1 MSSSSPNEGAI
12 EGASSAEEPPTIH
25 QPQPLNA
32 ADNGDNNDVD
42 GGDNNND
49 DNNAAVVPSPKI
61 NLRGHKTAPQV
72 SDLDDG
78 LVTNVVNSID
88 PTDATSIDKH
98 ISKKSNKGKLSAPI
112 SVFETIVNDDELSEE
127 EKQKAILQKLVDWR
141 YMERTEQEAAKT
153 TNKHLADSV
162 KRGIKG
168 KVMAL
173 FVASRDA
180 AAARSRRTRRAAQ
193 NEEEEEQDEDMQG
206 RASDEYDRGALTEEL
221 RRASGTSSSRRK
233 VDSSA
238 VSLIGQA
245 DVVSNEGV
253 ERAHTWTAKAMD
265 QMHFPKR
272 TGNEPRREL
281 VLLEFSEVNDTPA
294 SGGATAANNI
304 RREKTAI
311 TITASSPEAFQYV
324 MTNFAVALGPD
335 EERREQFDVTTLY
348 RDTETNKVIDTVT
361 KFINERRAN
370 RQGPSV
376 NNVAPEDIHA
386 GECIVSFVIP
396 FIIKYISHC
405 FISLSANEAEP
416 SSIPP
421 PPPPLPQPN
430 DDMSTGLI

>member
-1 MSSSSPNEGAI
+1 MSSSSPNEGAN
-12 EGASSAEEPPTIH
+12 EGASSAEEPPSIH

-32 ADNGDNNDVD
+32 VDNGVNNDVVS
-42 GGDNNND
+42 GDNNND
-49 DNNAAVVPSPKI
+49 DNNTAVVPSPKI
-61 NLRGHKTAPQV
+61 NLRQHKTAPQV
-72 SDLDDG
+72 SDLDSG
-78 LVTNVVNSID
+78 LVTNVINSID
-88 PTDATSIDKH
+88 PTKAPSIDKH
-98 ISKKSNKGKLSAPI
+98 ISKKSNKGSLAPPI
-112 SVFETIVNDDELSEE
+112 SIYESIVIDNDEMGEE
-127 EKQKAILQKLVDWR
+127 EKRKAILQKLVDWR

-153 TNKHLADSV
+153 TNKHLTDSI
-162 KRGIKG
+162 KRRINE
-168 KVMAL
+168 KVTAL
-173 FVASRDA
+173 FIASRDA
-180 AAARSRRTRRAAQ
+180 AAARSQRTRGAAQ
-193 NEEEEEQDEDMQG
+193 NEEEEEQDEEMQG
-206 RASDEYDRGALTEEL
+206 RASDEYGRGALTEDL
-221 RRASGTSSSRRK
+221 RRASSTSSGRRK

-253 ERAHTWTAKAMD
+253 ERAHIRVAKAMD
-265 QMHFPKR
+265 QIHFPKR

-335 EERREQFDVTTLY
+335 EERREQYDVTTLY

-361 KFINERRAN
+361 EFINERRAN

-386 GECIVSFVIP
+386 GDCIVSFVIH

-405 FISLSANEAEP
+405 LYLCQLMRLNHQAYHLHHHHYHNPTMI
-416 SSIPP
+416 
-421 PPPPLPQPN
+421 
-430 DDMSTGLI
+430 